1 MPNTRKSVGS
11 VHPNRP
17 RKRKFKHNPEKME
30 AETEFVS
37 TSVKKVKNASYDDI
51 EIDDG
56 HSNVILNFLTVF
68 NFLSMCLKCKECD
81 GEVTFSRTCVRGLGF
96 NLLLK
101 CKCKNQR
108 RISSSPMVN
117 TAYEINRRLLFVMRI
132 LGLGLQSTN
141 IFCSLMELSTG
152 FSNTTYYAFLKNL
165 LVAAKSTFNDIQ
177 RRAIDE
183 EKQMNANE
191 GNVETHLS
199 VSGDGSWKKRGFS
212 SLFGIATLIGK

>member
-1 MPNTRKSVGS
+1 VENKWAKAFYRKKSILRDTACRTCSPPTRIFSRTIVLLAVTCFQLCVERGTNNSVRKMPNTRKSVRS

-17 RKRKFKHNPEKME
+17 RKRKFNYNPEKME

-37 TSVKKVKNASYDDI
+37 TSAKKVKNASYDDI

-108 RISSSPMVN
+108 RILSSPMVN
-117 TAYEINRRLLFVMRI
+117 TAYEINRRLLFVMRTTC
-132 LGLGLQSTN
+132 GSKEHVQRYST
-141 IFCSLMELSTG
+141 
-152 FSNTTYYAFLKNL
+152 
-165 LVAAKSTFNDIQ
+165 
-177 RRAIDE
+177 
-183 EKQMNANE
+183 
-191 GNVETHLS
+191 
-199 VSGDGSWKKRGFS
+199 
-212 SLFGIATLIGK
+212 